1 MILTA
6 KTRSKTNILKL
17 RMYDQPFVAKF
28 KNIIFSFKDLYLYS
42 TKYSFKFN
50 SNQFSSA
57 QIFIQVQLK
66 PFSFN
71 KKISIQLQLKLF
83 LFSNKISI
91 QLLYLKFPD
100 IPPKY
105 KPTQSLGMR
114 QNGVGRMQA
123 QEVRKCVRNEIRNGA
138 TTIRI
143 SKYCFPFVQETKS
156 YFKCDQIGEQGSGWR
171 ACSTVKASFEAQAKV
186 PTQHSSYIVRS
197 STKNQHIERFCGDVF
212 FAGTHVFYYTF
223 QSMEEAGILD
233 RNNYLHLLVLHFIF
247 LPRIYRG
254 IDSFNTTAWNQH
266 PIRTERNSRTLMH
279 EDREQWD
286 D

>member
-1 MILTA
+1 MKSEMALQRSGSASIASLLSRKRNLISNA
-6 KTRSKTNILKL
+6 TRSAS
-17 RMYDQPFVAKF
+17 REA
-28 KNIIFSFKDLYLYS
+28 
-42 TKYSFKFN
+42 
-50 SNQFSSA
+50 A
-57 QIFIQVQLK
+57 
-66 PFSFN
+66 
-71 KKISIQLQLKLF
+71 
-83 LFSNKISI
+83 
-91 QLLYLKFPD
+91 
-100 IPPKY
+100 
-105 KPTQSLGMR
+105 
-114 QNGVGRMQA
+114 GV
-123 QEVRKCVRNEIRNGA
+123 
-138 TTIRI
+138 
-143 SKYCFPFVQETKS
+143 
-156 YFKCDQIGEQGSGWR
+156 

-247 LPRIYRG
+247 LPRIYRA

-279 EDREQWD
+279 EDLEQWD